1 MHFLD
6 MWRDWRGP
14 CGRTYRASISS
25 SCLPRIWYSAK
36 INYGL
41 SLLRAPSFSSHLC
54 CSEKLIPVIKA
65 DQSSAWGPLQQG
77 PFSLPPGHTS
87 LNKPRKQQRIKGE
100 SEVGPGLGTPLG
112 ESVSFPMPTG
122 AWAPAPNTSRALSV
136 FLLSSMV
143 NSVGER
149 ILTNYAA
156 LNANWF
162 LSAVLL
168 FN

>member
-6 MWRDWRGP
+6 TWRDWRGAMWTDIQ
-14 CGRTYRASISS
+14 GKHQLIMLA
-25 SCLPRIWYSAK
+25 RIWCSAK
-36 INYGL
+36 IFYGL
-41 SLLRAPSFSSHLC
+41 SLLHAPSFSSHLC
-54 CSEKLIPVIKA
+54 CSEKLIQVIKA

-77 PFSLPPGHTS
+77 SVSLPPGHTS
-87 LNKPRKQQRIKGE
+87 LNEPRKQQRIKGE
-100 SEVGPGLGTPLG
+100 SEVGPGVGPPLG
-112 ESVSFPMPTG
+112 ERVSFPMRTG

-143 NSVGER
+143 NSVGE
-149 ILTNYAA
+149 IIPTHHAA